1 MYKIMLCCS
10 AGMSTSLLVRKMVEA
25 ANERDLP
32 VQIDAYGVSEFDMQF
47 PQYQVVLLG
56 PQVKYMLKTLS
67 DKAAS
72 LNIPVQPI
80 DTMDYG
86 MQRGDNVLNYAL
98 SLISAAQGSQQTDR
112 LAERGGDPRGIPLH
126 SPAQLPGRRTV
137 RRIPR

>member
-10 AGMSTSLLVRKMVEA
+10 VGMSTSLLVRKMVEA

-47 PQYQVVLLG
+47 PQYQVKNCCLA
-56 PQVKYMLKTLS
+56 PVKYMLKTLS

-98 SLISAAQGSQQTDR
+98 SLIPAA
-112 LAERGGDPRGIPLH
+112 H
-126 SPAQLPGRRTV
+126 
-137 RRIPR
+137 